1 MLFTGYISFQWI
13 LQYVLLTLIHR
24 TAIYT
29 LDRVIC
35 PLTNWALVS
44 SAICWLLANRKT
56 NIEYKV
62 QFKVLENS
70 RRR

>member
-13 LQYVLLTLIHR
+13 LKYVLLTLIHR

-35 PLTNWALVS
+35 PLTDWALVS

-56 NIEYKV
+56 SIEYKV